1 MKRNCY
7 LDLRFRH
14 SSASSPL
21 PHDSMNEPW
30 TMNKNV
36 VAIPHSNSRHM
47 LDVTELQARVIIWLA
62 SQDNNTGPTSAT
74 SLSLQSQA
82 LLMHA
87 PQGFSIKR
95 SLRSF
100 LHKRKTRSQKSH
112 PHCISQY
119 STT

>member
-7 LDLRFRH
+7 LDLRFRP
-14 SSASSPL
+14 SSASP
-21 PHDSMNEPW
+21 PHYSIINE
-30 TMNKNV
+30 KV
-36 VAIPHSNSRHM
+36 VAIPHSSRHV

-62 SQDNNTGPTSAT
+62 SQDNTGPASAT

-95 SLRSF
+95 SLRNF
-100 LHKRKTRSQKSH
+100 LQKRKKRSQKSH
-112 PHCISQY
+112 PHCNSQ
-119 STT
+119 